1 MLLERVDDRGLWQS
15 LRQMESLQQKLNQ
28 ILYAGQTN
36 NGRDYQFPPIN
47 VWVSEHHA
55 VIEAEIPGIEPNDI
69 DISVIGDTLVLKGSR
84 KKIELK
90 EGEAYH
96 RQERGYG
103 DFARTIELP
112 FKIEAEKVDA
122 EFRRGILVIKLPRAE
137 ADKPKKITVK
147 SLV

>member
-28 ILYAGQTN
+28 MLYTGQTN
-36 NGRDYQFPPIN
+36 NSRDYQFPPIN
-47 VWVSEHHA
+47 VWVSEHQA
-55 VIEAEIPGIEPNDI
+55 AIEAEIPGIEPNDI

-84 KKIELK
+84 KKVDLK
-90 EGEAYH
+90 EGETYH

-112 FKIEAEKVDA
+112 FKIEAEKVEA
-122 EFRRGILVIKLPRAE
+122 EFRRGILVVKLPRAE
-137 ADKPKKITVK
+137 VDKPKKITVK
-147 SLV
+147 SLA